1 MRKNLLRSCLAL
13 SLMLAGQTVLAQSA
27 FSPTVNGL
35 RSSYQTRRAA
45 SADAAQQERAS
56 FIVTCSVDASA
67 AAIANQ
73 MIEMGGKIGALMGN
87 QLIVD
92 LPMSK
97 LEDAAVIEGVL
108 LIDLPGVSTEKT
120 DMTRK
125 ASHVDEVHQG
135 KAEGLK
141 DLPQAYTGKGVI
153 IGLIDGGYD
162 FTHPIFKDKDGKL
175 RIKGVYMASE
185 EQLRADGES
194 LDNITVTDDKG
205 QTTQVSLP
213 GAFLTNPDV
222 ILDTLKLK
230 DIYGSHGTHCASIA
244 AGTIMTDTKGVA
256 EGALGGMAPDAEL
269 LLTDPSPTNGQVNAS
284 GMSTNALRDI
294 NRMKALWLMQKYA
307 KEQNKP
313 LVVSWSQNNH
323 DGFHNG
329 TSSQSRFIGHYCKAG
344 NIMALCSSNEGG
356 DSMFVERKINKGKTI
371 YINTFPEN
379 NNAEAFGF
387 IQTDKNITITLNV
400 IDAQRN
406 TAYRCNLPLSANGLN
421 SYEQTFQ
428 YKVEWEGN
436 QKDWYYYDKYY
447 SNHGPM
453 GALLD
458 YINEGEISL
467 SINKGSL
474 LDVNGA
480 QVPFVRYELKVNG
493 LRTEKDPNSAQG
505 YRYTFELEVGSPEE
519 DVTMYAWGD
528 YYSLYATSMEQLDRY
543 TAGSSNH
550 SMGDMNTSGEPVSI
564 GAYVANN
571 KKPYKG
577 VLEEDKDEKVGR
589 YASFSSY
596 GYDLSK
602 ERRKYPDVVTP
613 GVSVLA
619 AYNSFGNE
627 LGSWITKSYSKQ
639 FKGQTEPRT
648 YAYDF
653 MSGTSMATPAAA
665 GVIALW
671 VQAANDKGKTLTNKD
686 IKDIIAHSSET
697 DDFTKAEPLRYGSG
711 KMNAYKGLLYV
722 LDMATTVPDLP
733 TEHIS
738 ATLNGRTLHISG
750 DPDIQVTVYNL
761 SGVKVLD
768 TQAQSGIVQL
778 PMLPAG
784 VYAVKIGTKGSTLI
798 RL

>member
-13 SLMLAGQTVLAQSA
+13 SLLLAGQTVLAQSA

-45 SADAAQQERAS
+45 SADAEQERGS

-67 AAIANQ
+67 ADIANQ

-97 LEDAAVIEGVL
+97 LEDAAAIEGVL
-108 LIDLPGVSTEKT
+108 LIDLPGESIEKT
-120 DMTRK
+120 DVTRK
-125 ASHVDEVHQG
+125 ASHVDEAHQG
-135 KAEGLK
+135 KAEGQK

-153 IGLIDGGYD
+153 IGLIDGGFD
-162 FTHPIFKDKDGKL
+162 FTHPMFKDNDGKL
-175 RIKGVYMASE
+175 RIKGVYMAYAES
-185 EQLRADGES
+185 LRSQGES

-205 QTTQVSLP
+205 KTTQVSVP
-213 GAFLTNPDV
+213 GAFITNPDV
-222 ILDTLKLK
+222 ILDTLKMK
-230 DIYGSHGTHCASIA
+230 DIGGSHGTHCAGIA
-244 AGTIMTDTKGVA
+244 AGRFMTDTKGVA
-256 EGALGGMAPDAEL
+256 EGVLGGMAPDAEL
-269 LLTDPSPTNGQVNAS
+269 ILSDPSPSDKQVRE
-284 GMSTNALRDI
+284 LRTTYGSLKDI
-294 NRMKALWLMQKYA
+294 NSMKSLWLMQKYA

-313 LVVSWSQNNH
+313 LIVSWSQNNH

-329 TSSQSRFIGHYCKAG
+329 TSSQARYIGQYCKAG

-356 DSMFVERKINKGKTI
+356 DSMFIERKINQGKTL
-371 YINTFPEN
+371 YINTDLVSK
-379 NNAEAFGF
+379 NAQAYGF
-387 IQTDKNITITLNV
+387 IQTDKNIKLTLNV
-400 IDAQRN
+400 IDSKLN
-406 TAYRCNLPLSANGLN
+406 TVYKCNLPLSAQGLN
-421 SYEQTFQ
+421 DHEHEFSFKIGRSGT
-428 YKVEWEGN
+428 
-436 QKDWYYYDKYY
+436 QKIWVYYDDYY
-447 SNHGPM
+447 ENFDNDGDFRQYVYSG
-453 GALLD
+453 GL
-458 YINEGEISL
+458 SL

-474 LDVNGA
+474 ADLNGTQIPYVRIELDA
-480 QVPFVRYELKVNG
+480 NG
-493 LRTEKDPNSAQG
+493 LVMEKDPKSTDG
-505 YRYTFELEVGSPEE
+505 YTYTFELEVNSPDE

-528 YYSLYATSMEQLDRY
+528 YYSLYATSMEQPERY
-543 TAGSSNH
+543 TAGSSDH
-550 SMGDMNTSGEPVSI
+550 SMGDMNTSGEPVTI

-571 KKPYKG
+571 KG
-577 VLEEDKDEKVGR
+577 VSEGALVESKNEKVGR

-596 GYDLSK
+596 GYDLSS

-613 GVSVLA
+613 GYSVLSA
-619 AYNSFGNE
+619 HNSFGYE
-627 LGSWITKSYSKQ
+627 PGEWIKRSYSNQ
-639 FKGQTEPRT
+639 FKDQSEPRT

-665 GVIALW
+665 GIIALW

-697 DDFTKAEPLRYGSG
+697 DDFTKADPLRYGSG

-722 LDMATTVPDLP
+722 LDMATAVPELP

-750 DPDIQVTVYNL
+750 DPDVQVSVYNL

-768 TQAQSGIVQL
+768 TQAQSGIVEL

>member
-13 SLMLAGQTVLAQSA
+13 SMMLAGQTALAQSA

-35 RSSYQTRRAA
+35 RSHYQTRRASA
-45 SADAAQQERAS
+45 ADAAQQWGS
-56 FIVTCSVDASA
+56 FIVTCSLDASA
-67 AAIANQ
+67 AAIANE
-73 MIEMGGKIGALMGN
+73 MIEMGGQIGALMGN

-92 LPMSK
+92 LPLSK
-97 LEDAAVIEGVL
+97 LEAAAAIEGVL
-108 LIDLPGVSTEKT
+108 LIDLPGESTEKT
-120 DMTRK
+120 DVTRK
-125 ASHVDEVHQG
+125 ATLVDEVHQG
-135 KAEGLK
+135 KAEGQK

-185 EQLRADGES
+185 EQLRTEGES

-230 DIYGSHGTHCASIA
+230 DPYGSHGTHCASIA
-244 AGTIMTDTKGVA
+244 AGSFMTDTKGVA

-269 LLTDPSPTNGQVNAS
+269 LLTDPSPTNGQVTAS
-284 GMSTNALRDI
+284 GMTNFALLSI

-356 DSMFVERKINKGKTI
+356 DSMFVERKINKGKKI
-371 YINTFPEN
+371 YINTFPEYR
-379 NNAEAFGF
+379 NAQTYGF
-387 IQTDKNITITLNV
+387 FQTDKNITITLNV
-400 IDAQRN
+400 IDAQRK
-406 TAYRCNLPLSANGLN
+406 TAYECKLPLSADGLN
-421 SYEQTFQ
+421 SYEHTFT

-436 QKDWYYYDKYY
+436 EKKWYYSDNYY

-458 YINEGEISL
+458 YINEGEITV

-480 QVPFVRYELKVNG
+480 QVPFVRYELKVKG
-493 LRTEKDPNSAQG
+493 FSTEKDPNSAQG

-528 YYSLYATSMEQLDRY
+528 YYSLYATSMEQPNTY
-543 TAGSSNH
+543 MPGSSDH
-550 SMGDMNTSGEPVSI
+550 SMGDMNTTGEPVTI

-571 KKPYKG
+571 KRPVKG
-577 VLEEDKDEKVGR
+577 QLQENEYEKVGR

-627 LGSWITKSYSKQ
+627 LGSWITKSYSNQ
-639 FKGQTEPRT
+639 FKNQSEPRT

-665 GVIALW
+665 GIIALW
-671 VQAANDKGKTLTNKD
+671 VQAAQDKGKTLTNKD
-686 IKDIIAHSSET
+686 IKDIIAHSSTT
-697 DDFTKAEPLRYGSG
+697 DDFTKAEPLRYGAG

-722 LDMATTVPDLP
+722 LDTYTSIPELP

-768 TQAQSGIVQL
+768 TQAQSGIVEL

-784 VYAVKIGTKGSTLI
+784 VYAVKIGNQGSTLI